1 MRVHNG
7 TAVKVVITLIL
18 VALYVWAVNQPEKH
32 VTDGRCEALKVWYDG
47 YNDAYFGNTLPKDT
61 VIDYTGTGEY
71 AALTRRMEDGTF
83 HIVFNPKF
91 TASPIFAHLIL
102 LHESCH
108 VKTWDEF
115 DEHGPRWVAC
125 MNTLE
130 ANGAFHREI
139 ILQFSERPEGTG
151 SRSVPRHMEEGK

>member
-1 MRVHNG
+1 MKTRE
-7 TAVKVVITLIL
+7 KVMFTIVLAIIWVGLMAWL
-18 VALYVWAVNQPEKH
+18 DSAPDKRA
-32 VTDGRCEALKVWYDG
+32 TDGRCEALKVWYDG
-47 YNDAYFGNTLPKDT
+47 YNEAYFGNSLPKDT

-83 HIVFNPKF
+83 HIVFNAKY
-91 TASPIFAHLIL
+91 TASPIFSHLIL

-108 VKTWDEF
+108 IKTWDEF

-125 MNTLE
+125 METLE
-130 ANGAFHREI
+130 LNGAFHREI

-151 SRSVPRHMEEGK
+151 SRSVPRHIK